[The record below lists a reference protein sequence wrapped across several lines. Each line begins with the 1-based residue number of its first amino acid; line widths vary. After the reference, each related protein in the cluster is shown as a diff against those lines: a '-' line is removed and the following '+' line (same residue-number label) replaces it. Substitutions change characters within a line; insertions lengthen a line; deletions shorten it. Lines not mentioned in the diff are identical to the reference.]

1 MKQTITTDRI
11 AVDTN
16 ILVYLHEDTPTFK
29 SEISQKIVRN
39 LPILSSQVLSEYI
52 NVLNRLLRTPK
63 LHLIDHCLTVTEG
76 CTVIGMDHQ
85 LIVRA
90 RELVVKYDFQVF
102 DSIIVASALQAGCN
116 VLYSEDFQHY
126 MVVENQLTII
136 NPYLE
141 FQ

>member
-29 SEISQKIVRN
+29 SEISKMIVRN
-39 LPILSSQVLSEYI
+39 LPVVSSQVISEYI
-52 NVLNRLLRTPK
+52 NVLNRLLRSSK
-63 LHLIDHCLTVTEG
+63 VELIHHSITLSEG
-76 CTVIGMDHQ
+76 CPVIGTDH
-85 LIVRA
+85 LLLLKA
-90 RELVVKYDFQVF
+90 RELILKYDFQVF
-102 DSIIVASALQAGCN
+102 DSIVVASALLAGCN
-116 VLYSEDFQHY
+116 ILYSEDFQHH

-141 FQ
+141 LQ

>member
-29 SEISQKIVRN
+29 SEISKMIVRN
-39 LPILSSQVLSEYI
+39 LPVLSSQVISEYI
-52 NVLNRLLRTPK
+52 NVLNRLLRAPK
-63 LHLIDHCLTVTEG
+63 TQVIDHCLTVTEG
-76 CTVIGMDHQ
+76 CSVIGMDHQ

-102 DSIIVASALQAGCN
+102 DSIVVSSALQAGCN
-116 VLYSEDFQHY
+116 VLYSEDFQHH

>member
-16 ILVYLHEDTPTFK
+16 ILVYLHEITPTFK
-29 SEISQKIVRN
+29 SEVSQKIVRN

-52 NVLNRLLRTPK
+52 NVLNRLLRAPK
-63 LHLIDHCLTVTEG
+63 LHLIDHCLTLTEG

-85 LIVRA
+85 LIVKA
-90 RELVVKYDFQVF
+90 RELVVTYDFQAF

-116 VLYSEDFQHY
+116 ILYSEDFQHY

-136 NPYLE
+136 NPFLE

>member
-1 MKQTITTDRI
+1 MKQTITTDKI

-16 ILVYLHEDTPTFK
+16 ILVYLHEATPTFK
-29 SEISQKIVRN
+29 CEVSHSIVRN
-39 LPILSSQVLSEYI
+39 FPILSSQVLSEYI
-52 NVLNRLLRTPK
+52 NVLNRLLRAPK
-63 LHLIDHCLTVTEG
+63 LHLIDHCLTLTEG

-85 LIVRA
+85 LIVKA
-90 RELVVKYDFQVF
+90 RELVVTYDFQVF

-116 VLYSEDFQHY
+116 ILYSEDFQHY
-126 MVVENQLTII
+126 MIVENQLTII